1 MEREN
6 DAGTQA
12 PQVFLGAVLVVIG
25 GGLLLARLGLLPLHL
40 HPIDIFL
47 HFWPLVMIALGVLFL
62 AFPRRRDMGGAWL
75 VLGGTLLFAH
85 MQGLMSLQRSW
96 PLFVIASGVAIVF
109 NALRRP
115 ETPREG

>member
-96 PLFVIASGVAIVF
+96 PLFVIASGIAIVF